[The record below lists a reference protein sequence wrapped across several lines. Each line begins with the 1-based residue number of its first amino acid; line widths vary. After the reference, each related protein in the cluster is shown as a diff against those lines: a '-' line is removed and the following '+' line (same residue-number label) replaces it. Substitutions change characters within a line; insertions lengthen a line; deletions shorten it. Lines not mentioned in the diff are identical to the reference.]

1 MLLEQLINQPLSV
14 RCGQNFNIF
23 PRYGQKEWETIDPQ
37 LKNSFIA
44 CADRILEQE
53 IPALPATLYIDF
65 QRTGNRSRFETR
77 NQQRMDSVY
86 VLALAEC
93 MDGKGK
99 YTDKLV
105 DYIWAICEQT
115 SWVVPAHNN
124 HENRTGS
131 PYALPNLPAGITV
144 DLMSGMMGATL
155 SCVYYIVREALD
167 RVSPIVSRRIK
178 AEVRARVI
186 DPVMQTDDFGWM
198 GLSGRGRINNWNP
211 WIISNVL
218 TCALFLLDDAEY
230 VKSVLLKSLR
240 VLDQFIGIYHADGG
254 CDEGPGYWNAAGG
267 ALFDALDLMF
277 WATDGAIDVYEE
289 PLILNIG
296 DYIRKV
302 HLNGKCFA
310 NFGDNGYELSFGSSN
325 IYRMA
330 EATKNEPL
338 RQFALYMITNTR
350 KDWFSSK
357 GIAPWKGF
365 STQFS
370 IRILYDIF
378 HYSFFLGKDVT
389 YTYDRDCWMPDIQV
403 MVAHERED
411 GGGLVLTA
419 KGAHNDESHNHNDV
433 GQFMVYY
440 DGKPVLID
448 MGVGAYTKKTF
459 SPQRYEIF
467 TMQSGYHNLPTVN
480 GVMQKDGREYAAR
493 VLGYNCNG
501 TDTSLLVSLKDAY
514 PQEAKIG
521 SWERNFVLDRMKSC
535 ATVTDTFSFADSPSE
550 ACWNLITC
558 CKPELGDGSIRIA
571 DCKVVYNGCPV
582 TVSVEEIAF
591 DEDLR
596 KKWGGSLYRIILCMT
611 EKRRE
616 GSFTVKISP
625 EK

>member
-1 MLLEQLINQPLSV
+1 MLEQLINQSFTV

-23 PRYGQKEWETIDPQ
+23 PRYGQKEWKMVDPQ

-53 IPALPATLYIDF
+53 IPALSATLYIDF

-124 HENRTGS
+124 HENRSGR
-131 PYALPNLPAGITV
+131 PYALPNLPAGVTV
-144 DLMSGMMGATL
+144 DLMSAMMGATL
-155 SCVYYIVREALD
+155 SCVYYIAKEALD
-167 RVSPIVSRRIK
+167 RVSPIVARRMES
-178 AEVRARVI
+178 EVRARVI
-186 DPVMQTDDFGWM
+186 DPVMQTDGFGWM

-218 TCALFLLDDAEY
+218 TCALFLLDDTEY
-230 VKSVLLKSLR
+230 VKSIILKSLR
-240 VLDQFIGIYHADGG
+240 VLDQFIGIYDADGG

-277 WATDGAIDVYEE
+277 RATDGAIDVYAE
-289 PLILNIG
+289 PLIRNIG

-310 NFGDNGYELSFGSSN
+310 NFGDNGYELSFGSGN

-357 GIAPWKGF
+357 GLVPWKGF

-378 HYSFFLGKDVT
+378 DYPFFLGKDVSDI
-389 YTYDRDCWMPDIQV
+389 YDKDCWMPGIQV
-403 MVAHERED
+403 MVYH
-411 GGGLVLTA
+411 
-419 KGAHNDESHNHNDV
+419 
-433 GQFMVYY
+433 

-467 TMQSGYHNLPTVN
+467 TMQSGYHNLPTIN

-493 VLGYNCNG
+493 VLEYTCDGA
-501 TDTSLLVSLKDAY
+501 DTSLLISLKDAY
-514 PQEAKIG
+514 PSKAGIG
-521 SWERNFVLDRMKSC
+521 SWERHFVLNRTQSC
-535 ATVTDTFSFADSPSE
+535 VTVTDTFSFADGSGG

-558 CKPELGDGSIRIA
+558 HKPELVDGLIRIA
-571 DCKVVYNGCPV
+571 DCRIVYSGCPV
-582 TVSVEEIAF
+582 TVSVEEIDF
-591 DEDLR
+591 DEALG
-596 KKWGGSLYRIILCMT
+596 KKWGGFLYRIVLCMT

-616 GSFTVKISP
+616 GSFTVKISS